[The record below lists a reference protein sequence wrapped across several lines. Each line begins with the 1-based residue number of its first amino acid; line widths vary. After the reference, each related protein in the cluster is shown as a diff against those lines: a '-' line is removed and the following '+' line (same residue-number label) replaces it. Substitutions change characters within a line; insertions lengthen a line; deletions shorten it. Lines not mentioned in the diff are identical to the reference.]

1 MKIAISGATG
11 LIGAGLSAYL
21 QMQKHDIHPLVR
33 QWPLHS
39 ARQIFWNP
47 DKGEIDHTGLE
58 GMDAVIHLAGEN
70 LAGRWTPRKKEQ
82 IMESRRV
89 GIRLVV
95 AALARLQRPPAV
107 FISASA
113 TGFYGDR
120 GEEVLDE
127 SSAGG
132 SGFLA
137 EVCAAWESAAE
148 PARQAG
154 IRVLHSR
161 FGIILDPSGG
171 ALGRLLPLLRGGVG
185 GKLGGGRQY
194 WSWVTMT
201 DVHRALAF
209 LIETPGV
216 SGPVNVTAPAPVTNA
231 EFTRIAAH
239 TLHRPVL
246 FNVPAFALRLAL
258 GEMAQE
264 MLLSS
269 ARVLPA
275 RLTSAGFHF
284 HHPDLASALPA
295 VLDRRR

>member
-1 MKIAISGATG
+1 MKIAITGATG
-11 LIGAGLSAYL
+11 LIGASLSAYL
-21 QMQKHDIHPLVR
+21 QSLHHDIHPLVR

-47 DKGEIDHTGLE
+47 DKGEIDQGGLE

-70 LAGRWTPRKKEQ
+70 LAGRWSREKKER
-82 IMESRRV
+82 IMTSRRT
-89 GIRLVV
+89 GTRLL
-95 AALARLQRPPAV
+95 AGALARLQRPPAV

-120 GEEVLDE
+120 GEEQLDE
-127 SSAGG
+127 SAAGG

-137 EVCAAWESAAE
+137 EVCAAWEAAAD

-154 IRVLHSR
+154 LRVVHSR
-161 FGIILDPSGG
+161 FGIILDPAGG
-171 ALGRLLPLLRGGVG
+171 ALARLLPLLRWGAG
-185 GKLGGGRQY
+185 GKLGSGRQY

-209 LIETPGV
+209 LLEAPGV

-231 EFTRIAAH
+231 EFTRQAARI
-239 TLHRPVL
+239 LHRPAL
-246 FNVPAFALRLAL
+246 LAAPAFALRLAL

-275 RLTSAGFHF
+275 RLTTAGFQF
-284 HHPDLASALPA
+284 RHPDLNTALMA
-295 VLDRRR
+295 VLGRSR